1 MPEVPNKTTF
11 SLFELNEHLK
21 RVVAF
26 NMRETLWINCEI
38 ADVGTSKGNVYISLV
53 ERNDFK
59 ISARAEGV
67 IWGRSL
73 DKITKKIGDSLWS
86 ILQVGRQV
94 LLCVQVEFHEYF
106 GMKLSIKDIDPT
118 VTIGQLELKRLQTH
132 KKLEAEQF
140 TELNIQVPT
149 NLVWQRIAVIS
160 SSTAAGLQDFL
171 QQLKTNPH
179 QYKFHYELFEA
190 VVQGV
195 NVPRDVMQQIEKIEA
210 KKEDF
215 DCIVIVRGGGAR
227 LDLMGFDD
235 YDLCVALATCELPVL
250 TGIGHDIDETLADLV
265 AYQTLKTP
273 TAVADYLIHRML
285 DFESAIVQSA
295 LDIKTLA
302 IQQIRQSYSK
312 IDLLEAQL
320 KQSATQQLKSAHQN
334 LDAIEEKLRL
344 LNPQTILARGFSIV
358 TDEEGTLMQ
367 SVDGFEENR
376 TYYLHLQDGKVEIR
390 LR

>member
-1 MPEVPNKTTF
+1 MPEETDRPTF

-160 SSTAAGLQDFL
+160 SRTAAGLQDFL
-171 QQLKTNPH
+171 QQIKTNPH
-179 QYKFHYELFEA
+179 QYKFQYELFEA

-210 KKEDF
+210 RKDDF

-235 YDLCVALATCELPVL
+235 YDLCVALATCELPIL

-265 AYQTLKTP
+265 AYKTLKTP

-285 DFESAIVQSA
+285 DFESALVQSA
-295 LDIKTLA
+295 LDIKALS
-302 IQQIRQSYSK
+302 IQKIRQAYSK

-320 KQSATQQLKSAHQN
+320 KQSVVQQLKSAHQN
-334 LDAIEEKLRL
+334 LDTIEEKLRL

-358 TDEEGTLMQ
+358 TNEAGVLMQ
-367 SVDGFEENR
+367 RVDDLEKGVN
-376 TYYLHLQDGKVEIR
+376 YYLHLKDGKVVIT
-390 LR
+390 LG